1 MTEKWSKIIDCLW
14 LMKPETVNKDKVLEF
29 LWYDHTVD
37 EQVLDN
43 LFIIGILNPDDYK
56 KHLEKVIE
64 DHELRLKHCK
74 ERVKRLEEKGSEFN
88 PMMFY
93 GFGRMDYGRAVEGEI
108 DTAWRKGHT
117 EE

>member
-1 MTEKWSKIIDCLW
+1 MTERWSKIIDCLW

-64 DHELRLKHCK
+64 DHELGLKYCK
-74 ERVKRLEEKGSEFN
+74 ERVKLLEEKGSEFN

-93 GFGRMDYGRAVEGEI
+93 FNGATFGRAI
-108 DTAWRKGHT
+108 DAEMNKAWQKGHT
-117 EE
+117 EQ